1 MVNTSQ
7 TLQIL
12 FVHFT
17 YLLYSAYLWYRL
29 WVVAEE
35 TGYNINGTIPTVAA
49 WSTAYVAL
57 NIYLIIYG
65 LKERE

>member
-1 MVNTSQ
+1 MANTSK

-35 TGYNINGTIPTVAA
+35 TGYNINGTIPTVVA
-49 WSTAYVAL
+49 WSTAYVAS

-65 LKERE
+65 LKEKE

>member
-1 MVNTSQ
+1 MANTSQ

-35 TGYNINGTIPTVAA
+35 TGYNINGTIPTVVA
-49 WSTAYVAL
+49 WSTAYVAS

-65 LKERE
+65 LKEKE

>member
-1 MVNTSQ
+1 MANTSQ

-17 YLLYSAYLWYRL
+17 YLLYSAYLSYRL
-29 WVVAEE
+29 WVAAEE
-35 TGYNINGTIPTVAA
+35 TGHDINGTIPTVAA

-57 NIYLIIYG
+57 NIYLIMHG
-65 LKERE
+65 LTLS